1 MKKLILLLCFFISI
15 ASVAVAL
22 PLEKT
27 ESNAIQINKKIR
39 TDKDT
44 KIIKVAFRKDFKESY
59 NSSAFDYKLKTQ
71 EKSIWDK
78 FTDWLTY
85 WLNKI
90 FGGFNTKNSINSA
103 NLILKIVAILIILF
117 VIYQITKSIINK
129 EGSWI
134 FGKSSKKKVIHHED
148 IEKNLKNVDF
158 KKLVADTINAGNHR
172 LAVRYYYLWTL
183 KQMSE
188 KGIIEW
194 IPEKTNTDY
203 LYEIKSAQL
212 KNEFEY
218 LSYLYNYIWYGEFEM
233 TIERFEDVKKSFD
246 QTIRLI

>member
-1 MKKLILLLCFFISI
+1 MKKLIFLICVFISF
-15 ASVAVAL
+15 ASPAVAL
-22 PLEKT
+22 PLAKVETKT
-27 ESNAIQINKKIR
+27 VQLNQKPHIDQN
-39 TDKDT
+39 T
-44 KIIKVAFRKDFKESY
+44 KISKASFRKNFKESY
-59 NSSAFDYKLKTQ
+59 KSNDFDYVIKAQ
-71 EKSIWDK
+71 EKTIWEEFK
-78 FTDWLTY
+78 EWLAY
-85 WLNKI
+85 WINKL
-90 FGGFNTKNSINSA
+90 FGNFGAKNAMESA
-103 NLILKIVAILIILF
+103 NTLVKVIAILIILF
-117 VIYQITKSIINK
+117 VIYLITKNTLNK

-134 FGKSSKKKVIHHED
+134 FGKSKKNVLQYED

-158 KKLVADTINAGNHR
+158 KKLVADTINDGNHR

-188 KGIIEW
+188 KGIIVW

-233 TIERFEDVKKSFD
+233 TIDRFEEVKKSFE